1 MADGCITEYAILELF
16 EKISAD
22 KLHTFKVGIQ
32 RMNLI
37 NSEFFNLFSNKSNII
52 FSRELYLL

>member
-32 RMNLI
+32 CMNLL
-37 NSEFFNLFSNKSNII
+37 NSNFKGKLNYCLNI
-52 FSRELYLL
+52 LLKVKDT

>member
-22 KLHTFKVGIQ
+22 KLHTFKVGVQ
-32 RMNLI
+32 CMNLF
-37 NSEFFNLFSNKSNII
+37 NSDFRGK
-52 FSRELYLL
+52 LYYCLKKLLS

>member
-37 NSEFFNLFSNKSNII
+37 NSDFFNLSPNKSNIT
-52 FSRELYLL
+52 FSLKLYLL